1 MVGVTKV
8 ELRKMLKELLRPGDP
23 SLKDN
28 KDWSGKQY
36 AVNVCKMLSKTAA
49 CSCALGTGAVLQ
61 LLNPD
66 IELVGKSD

>member
-36 AVNVCKMLSKTAA
+36 AVNVCKMLSCLMRISLSKT
-49 CSCALGTGAVLQ
+49 
-61 LLNPD
+61 LN
-66 IELVGKSD
+66 